1 MGTRLLLLAD
11 TSAPEALGSK
21 FLRGASAAGLDPAPE
36 AGELAVAYSSPAL
49 AFSPSMA
56 RLLGKVFYRLADRR
70 SWEWWDFQRKLLD
83 TIERLRPRLVVVTG
97 ILPLAPRVFT
107 AVKRHGGR
115 IVNYLTDDPW
125 NPIHRRRCF
134 LANLPLYDHIFS
146 TKQALRQ
153 RLEMAGT
160 PSTSWLPFAYDP
172 ALHHPP
178 ATAQGDKDAEAFEQV
193 DVAFVGTGAPE
204 RLPWLAALADMP
216 GLRRRI
222 HGNGWS
228 SLATP
233 GWERRKAVTGD
244 LYMRAIAGPKVV
256 LGLLRQANGDLST
269 DRSYEIGAIGG
280 CGLYQDSSE
289 HRELLGDYP
298 EAGFFRDPAHL
309 RERVLTLLSDPQLRQ
324 ELRRKGVAAL
334 GRPGHTYSDRL
345 RAILTWAE
353 TDAYEG
359 PNQ

>member
-1 MGTRLLLLAD
+1 MQPTRLLLLAD

-56 RLLGKVFYRLADRR
+56 RLRGKVFYRVADRR
-70 SWEWWDFQRKLLD
+70 SWEWWGFQRSLLER
-83 TIERLRPRLVVVTG
+83 IERLRPRLVVVTG
-97 ILPLAPRVFT
+97 ILPLAPSVFT
-107 AVKRHGGR
+107 AVHRHGGR

-153 RLEMAGT
+153 RLELAGT

-178 ATAQGDKDAEAFEQV
+178 ATAQGTKEGEACEQV

-204 RLPWLAALADMP
+204 RLPWLAALADLP

-233 GWERRKAVTGD
+233 GWERNEAVTGEH
-244 LYMRAIAGPKVV
+244 YMRAIAGPKVV

-298 EAGFFRDPAHL
+298 EVGFFRNPREL
-309 RERVLTLLSDPQLRQ
+309 RERVQQVMADPGLQKVLRQ
-324 ELRRKGVAAL
+324 RGAEAL
-334 GRPGHTYSDRL
+334 QRPGHTYADRL
-345 RAILTWAE
+345 RSILEWA
-353 TDAYEG
+353 EG
-359 PNQ
+359 PNP